1 MSPALGAIAVC
12 LAMSAPVDAER
23 QADTGSAMAARP
35 SSSVRKFVLLL
46 PTEQPLL
53 RRAAIAVRDGVRAAL
68 AKSGVAIELRDCGY
82 GPDGVVGAYRRCV
95 VDDIDAVIGPLG
107 RSDVSAL
114 ATAETTLPI
123 SRPTLMLS
131 PLGAMPPRDFYVL
144 APELES
150 EAEAIARQ
158 SLEDACRKPLLVE
171 ASGAI
176 ATRVSVAVTAYFK
189 SGGVGT
195 PLVRHEL
202 GSRERWHSVAET
214 WRRSGV
220 DCVIF
225 AGSGVSFGEL
235 RPFLRNITSY
245 ITSASYETELDR
257 IADWTGVRIADM
269 PFLLDPSRSNFAA
282 VAPGESVSPTLTRLF
297 ALGVDAA
304 RIALQASEADST
316 DAGGHTMPVV
326 SEPGGANHRG
336 VRAQSFAAPAQFDGA
351 IGRLQ
356 LRDGQYQRS
365 PAIGEFR
372 GRAPVALG
380 Q

>member
-1 MSPALGAIAVC
+1 
-12 LAMSAPVDAER
+12 MSALVDAQR
-23 QADTGSAMAARP
+23 QANTDSAMAAQP
-35 SSSVRKFVLLL
+35 SLPVRKFVLLL

-82 GPDGVVGAYRRCV
+82 GPDGIVGAYRRCV

-114 ATAETTLPI
+114 AAAETALPI
-123 SRPTLMLS
+123 HRPTLMLS

-158 SLEDACRKPLLVE
+158 SLEDACRKPVLVE

-202 GSRERWHSVAET
+202 GSRERWHSVAEG

-269 PFLLDPSRSNFAA
+269 PFLLDPTRSDFAV
-282 VAPGESVSPTLTRLF
+282 VAHSESVSPTLTRLF

-316 DAGGHTMPVV
+316 DAGRTMPVV
-326 SEPGGANHRG
+326 SEPGGVNHRG
-336 VRAQSFAAPAQFDGA
+336 VRAQSFAAPTQFDGA